1 MVLLENHFNIN
12 ITNSLE
18 SYYLLLIFYADNFHK
33 VLSSTLVHQQVNFN
47 FESTFVKQY
56 FGSDH
61 SHELSYEE
69 FVQLLQVHMYLHI
82 KRLYFISIH
91 VCICYVYRVYPLS
104 MPGRHLYHVIQK
116 GRALLLHWILSR

>member
-1 MVLLENHFNIN
+1 MLRLNYSIICTYKWMIIVYI
-12 ITNSLE
+12 
-18 SYYLLLIFYADNFHK
+18 LIFFIDNFHK

-69 FVQLLQVHMYLHI
+69 FVQLLQVYDTCKICAYHI
-82 KRLYFISIH
+82 IMIDQL
-91 VCICYVYRVYPLS
+91 
-104 MPGRHLYHVIQK
+104 VI
-116 GRALLLHWILSR
+116 